1 MKLFSAGAAV
11 AAAAALVALGSGPAQ
26 AEQAPIDSDG
36 TGLVFL
42 SVERGGGWSDAMALS
57 CPEGTGHA
65 QGPAACAQ
73 LASAEGDFGALPQV
87 DGMCT
92 KEYAPVTFRAAGIWE
107 GEFVFYEKAFGNYC
121 TGLHATGGAVF
132 DLA

>member
-1 MKLFSAGAAV
+1 MKLFSAGAAI

-26 AEQAPIDSDG
+26 AEQAPAEPEN

-42 SVERGGGWSDAMALS
+42 SVERGGDRGDAMVLP

-65 QGPAACAQ
+65 QGLAACAQ
-73 LASAEGDFGALPQV
+73 LAAADGDFRALPEV
-87 DGMCT
+87 DGVCT
-92 KEYAPVTFRAAGIWE
+92 KEYAPVVFQAAGIWE
-107 GEFVFYEKAFGNYC
+107 GEFVLYKQEFANYC

-132 DLA
+132 DLG